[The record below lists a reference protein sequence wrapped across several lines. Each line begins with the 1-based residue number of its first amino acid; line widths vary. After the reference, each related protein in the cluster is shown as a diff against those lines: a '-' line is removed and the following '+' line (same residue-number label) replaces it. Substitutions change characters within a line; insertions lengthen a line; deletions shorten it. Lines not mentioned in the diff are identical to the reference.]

1 MVHTANSTESFSVV
15 DITPE
20 SENSWSRKQSIMCI
34 LQNKLSELAKSNAFN
49 KLTEESLP

>member
-20 SENSWSRKQSIMCI
+20 SENSWSTKQSIMCT

-49 KLTEESLP
+49 KLREESLP